1 MEEPAIDILILTRV
15 RAQKDLLVEIVKKTS
30 TIVNSHPA
38 KMEDTVLMASM
49 ASPVFVSLHS
59 REEPVRMK
67 WTLAALI
74 HVTMMLRVHPPQ
86 IIEISFAHVLSGL
99 LEDFAM
105 KTSMNVLRITLAATE
120 ELVSTPKE
128 GILANVAMDM
138 KDEIV

>member
-1 MEEPAIDILILTRV
+1 MAEPVIDISILTRV
-15 RAQKDLLVEIVKKTS
+15 HAQKDLLVEIVKKTS

-38 KMEDTVLMASM
+38 KMEVTVLMASM

-67 WTLAALI
+67 WTLAALT
-74 HVTMMLRVHPPQ
+74 HVTMMPRVPPPQ

-120 ELVSTPKE
+120 ELVSTQKE
-128 GILANVAMDM
+128 VIPANVAMDM
-138 KDEIV
+138 KVEIV

>member
-1 MEEPAIDILILTRV
+1 MAEPVIDILILTRV
-15 RAQKDLLVEIVKKTS
+15 LALKDLQVEIVKKTS

-38 KMEDTVLMASM
+38 KMEVTVLMASM
-49 ASPVFVSLHS
+49 AFPVFVSLPS

-74 HVTMMLRVHPPQ
+74 HVTMMLRVPRPQ
-86 IIEISFAHVLSGL
+86 IIEISFAHVLSVL

-128 GILANVAMDM
+128 GILANAAMDM
-138 KDEIV
+138 KGEIV

>member
-1 MEEPAIDILILTRV
+1 MEEPVIDILILTRV

-38 KMEDTVLMASM
+38 TMEVTVLMASM
-49 ASPVFVSLHS
+49 ASLVFVSLHS
-59 REEPVRMK
+59 LEEPVRMK

-74 HVTMMLRVHPPQ
+74 HVTMMLRVLHPQ
-86 IIEISFAHVLSGL
+86 IIEISFARVLSGL

-120 ELVSTPKE
+120 ELVSTQKE
-128 GILANVAMDM
+128 GILANAAMDT

>member
-1 MEEPAIDILILTRV
+1 MAEPVIDILILIRV
-15 RAQKDLLVEIVKKTS
+15 PAQKDLPVEIVKKTS

-38 KMEDTVLMASM
+38 KMEVTVLMASM

-74 HVTMMLRVHPPQ
+74 HVTMMLRVRHPQ
-86 IIEISFAHVLSGL
+86 IIEISFAHVLSDL
-99 LEDFAM
+99 LVDFAM

-120 ELVSTPKE
+120 EAVSTPKE
-128 GILANVAMDM
+128 DILANVDMDM

>member
-1 MEEPAIDILILTRV
+1 MAEPVIDISILTRV
-15 RAQKDLLVEIVKKTS
+15 HAQKDLQVEIVKKTS
-30 TIVNSHPA
+30 TIANSHPA
-38 KMEDTVLMASM
+38 KMEGTVLMASM
-49 ASPVFVSLHS
+49 ASLVFVSLHS

-67 WTLAALI
+67 WTLAALT
-74 HVTMMLRVHPPQ
+74 HVTMMLRVPLPQ

-120 ELVSTPKE
+120 ELVSTQKE
-128 GILANVAMDM
+128 GILANAAMDM

>member
-1 MEEPAIDILILTRV
+1 MAEPVIDISILTRV
-15 RAQKDLLVEIVKKTS
+15 HAQKDLQVEIVKKTS
-30 TIVNSHPA
+30 TIANSHPA
-38 KMEDTVLMASM
+38 KMEVTVLMASM
-49 ASPVFVSLHS
+49 ASPVFVSLHL

-74 HVTMMLRVHPPQ
+74 HATTTLHVPHPQ

-99 LEDFAM
+99 LEDFVM
-105 KTSMNVLRITLAATE
+105 KTSMNVRRITLAATE

-128 GILANVAMDM
+128 GILANAAMDM

>member
-1 MEEPAIDILILTRV
+1 MVEHVIDISILTHV
-15 RAQKDLLVEIVKKTS
+15 HAQKDLLVEIVKKTS

-74 HVTMMLRVHPPQ
+74 HVTMMLRVLHPQ
-86 IIEISFAHVLSGL
+86 IIEISSAHVLSGL
-99 LEDFAM
+99 LEDSVM

-120 ELVSTPKE
+120 EAVSTQKE

>member
-1 MEEPAIDILILTRV
+1 MEEPVIDILILTRV
-15 RAQKDLLVEIVKKTS
+15 HAQKDLLVEIVKKTS

-38 KMEDTVLMASM
+38 KMEVTVLMASM

-74 HVTMMLRVHPPQ
+74 HATTMLRVPHPQ
-86 IIEISFAHVLSGL
+86 IIEISFARVLLGL

-105 KTSMNVLRITLAATE
+105 KTSMNVLRTTLAATE
-120 ELVSTPKE
+120 ELVSTQKE

>member
-1 MEEPAIDILILTRV
+1 MEEPVIDILILTRV

-38 KMEDTVLMASM
+38 KMEVTVLMASM
-49 ASPVFVSLHS
+49 ASLVFVSLHS
-59 REEPVRMK
+59 LEEPVRMK

-74 HVTMMLRVHPPQ
+74 HVTMMLRVLHPQ
-86 IIEISFAHVLSGL
+86 IIEISFARVLSGL

-120 ELVSTPKE
+120 ELVSTQKE
-128 GILANVAMDM
+128 GILANAAMDT

>member
-1 MEEPAIDILILTRV
+1 MAEPVIDILILTRV
-15 RAQKDLLVEIVKKTS
+15 HAQKDLLVEIVKKTS

-38 KMEDTVLMASM
+38 KMEVTVLMASM

-74 HVTMMLRVHPPQ
+74 HATTMLRVPHPQ

-99 LEDFAM
+99 LDDFVM

-128 GILANVAMDM
+128 GILANADMDM

>member
-1 MEEPAIDILILTRV
+1 MAEPVIDILILIRV
-15 RAQKDLLVEIVKKTS
+15 LAQKDLLVEIVKKTS

-38 KMEDTVLMASM
+38 KMEVTVLMASM

-74 HVTMMLRVHPPQ
+74 HVTMMPRVPLPQ

-105 KTSMNVLRITLAATE
+105 KTSMNVLRIILVAME
-120 ELVSTPKE
+120 ELVSTQKE
-128 GILANVAMDM
+128 GILANAAMDM

>member
-1 MEEPAIDILILTRV
+1 MAEPVIDILILTRV
-15 RAQKDLLVEIVKKTS
+15 HAQKDLQVEIVKKTS
-30 TIVNSHPA
+30 TIANSHPA
-38 KMEDTVLMASM
+38 KMEGTVLMASM
-49 ASPVFVSLHS
+49 ASLVFVSLHS

-67 WTLAALI
+67 WTLAALV
-74 HVTMMLRVHPPQ
+74 HVTTMLRVPHPQ

-138 KDEIV
+138 KVEIV

>member
-1 MEEPAIDILILTRV
+1 
-15 RAQKDLLVEIVKKTS
+15 
-30 TIVNSHPA
+30 
-38 KMEDTVLMASM
+38 MASM

-59 REEPVRMK
+59 REEPARMK

-74 HVTMMLRVHPPQ
+74 HVTMMLRVPHPP
-86 IIEISFAHVLSGL
+86 IIEISFAHVLSVL

-128 GILANVAMDM
+128 VILANAAMDM
-138 KDEIV
+138 KGEIV

>member
-38 KMEDTVLMASM
+38 KMEVTVLMASM
-49 ASPVFVSLHS
+49 VSPVFVSLHS

-99 LEDFAM
+99 LEDSVM

>member
-1 MEEPAIDILILTRV
+1 MAEPVIDISILTRV
-15 RAQKDLLVEIVKKTS
+15 RAQKDLQVEIVKKTS

-38 KMEDTVLMASM
+38 KMEVTVLMVST

-59 REEPVRMK
+59 REEHVRMK

-99 LEDFAM
+99 LEDSAM

>member
-1 MEEPAIDILILTRV
+1 MAEPVIDISILTRV
-15 RAQKDLLVEIVKKTS
+15 RAQKDLLVEIAKKTS
-30 TIVNSHPA
+30 MIVNSHPA
-38 KMEDTVLMASM
+38 KMEVTVLMAST

-74 HVTMMLRVHPPQ
+74 HVTMMLRVLHPQ
-86 IIEISFAHVLSGL
+86 IIEISFARVLSGL

-120 ELVSTPKE
+120 ELVSTQKE
-128 GILANVAMDM
+128 GILANAAMDM

>member
-1 MEEPAIDILILTRV
+1 MAEPVIDISILTRV
-15 RAQKDLLVEIVKKTS
+15 HAQKDLQVEIVKKTS

-38 KMEDTVLMASM
+38 KMEVTVLMASM

-74 HVTMMLRVHPPQ
+74 HVTMMLHVHPPQ

-99 LEDFAM
+99 LVDFAM
-105 KTSMNVLRITLAATE
+105 KTSMNVRRITLAAME
-120 ELVSTPKE
+120 ELVSTQKE

-138 KDEIV
+138 KVEIV

>member
-1 MEEPAIDILILTRV
+1 MAEPVIDISILTRV

-38 KMEDTVLMASM
+38 KMEVTVLMASM
-49 ASPVFVSLHS
+49 ASPVFVSLHLQ
-59 REEPVRMK
+59 EEPVRMK

-74 HVTMMLRVHPPQ
+74 HVTTTLHVPPPQ

-120 ELVSTPKE
+120 ELVSTQKE
-128 GILANVAMDM
+128 AILANVAMDM

>member
-1 MEEPAIDILILTRV
+1 MAEPVIDILILTHV
-15 RAQKDLLVEIVKKTS
+15 HAQKDLLVEIVKKTS

-38 KMEDTVLMASM
+38 KMEVTVLMASM

-67 WTLAALI
+67 WTRAALT
-74 HVTMMLRVHPPQ
+74 HVTMMPRVPPPQ

-128 GILANVAMDM
+128 VILANAAMDM